1 MALIPLLLLSAAP
14 IINSESSTAPSALEW
29 TIPAD
34 VEWKEQLF
42 DSFIDPSLYF
52 GTGAFFGAV
61 SVLGGIG
68 WSLCQLTP
76 WTQPLGNEC
85 LIGSQIFGTAAIHCF
100 AQSVKK
106 TPLFS
111 LPFEKSPSSIESW
124 NLNEKLLS
132 QVSAT
137 SADDKKLVQ
146 FLKNRWLAKMT
157 GCYPFLVDWMCH
169 TFGIAVQ
176 VHPET
181 TNSYARDPATKFSE
195 TYRNRV
201 AEWKKH
207 LPHPESFPLIL
218 TRLASIVEY
227 LPAAIVM
234 KEPETIRQCIERA
247 GALKRN
253 APFAVVD
260 LTSALPE
267 KEVMEEWQRCE
278 REICRACSEC
288 GLDPNQLIFLQ
299 RVNQSGIG
307 GLRLLPLNACLKE
320 KYEEQHAYLLEWI
333 SRFGLTANRVEIDR
347 LFFSHA
353 PAEVE
358 QPLSFSLDSK
368 EQWLSL
374 FNSAEQKWKSE
385 NPQKTFMYKGTLQVL
400 KDLCS
405 SARQDKWDELAKH
418 PTQSSIVQL
427 SLIKIKQTL
436 DLLVQEAEK
445 MTFHAFFSQ
454 LEQVHADLTSI
465 LEILSP
471 FTVPDFIS
479 AFQSHQTFIPQD
491 LRPLTGY
498 GIHASAMTSLAGIF
512 KAVEKS
518 IGRPARILYGENT
531 YFECIHATE
540 RVSQASSTKE
550 ATEQDWKDAD
560 LILVQFNPT
569 VKRINFKVT
578 EYQATEYHEEKIAE
592 TLHRALKAKEGKPL
606 CVALDCTLDYNDSS
620 RVGALLQEF
629 QQEIERGDLNIMCYR
644 SGLKFDLFGMDNYCG
659 APFFMLH
666 NQDPKW
672 ACFDALLTDP
682 VLQTDDLSINWFAL
696 AYQRAVPYLEMYRK
710 QIFANTRAVLDKLP
724 AALYS
729 PKNRYY
735 RVIPV
740 DADVDP
746 SFIDIKIFGPMHT
759 FRGEMLVGIFLT
771 IKCMEAG
778 YPLLFRPGIGFT
790 HPNLAVLFGKECTT
804 VRLTVGL
811 DPSQVDVIVGCL
823 EKISAC
829 NGVILH

>member
-1 MALIPLLLLSAAP
+1 MALISLLLLSATPA
-14 IINSESSTAPSALEW
+14 ISSECPTPSALEW
-29 TIPAD
+29 TIPAE
-34 VEWKEQLF
+34 VEWKEHLL
-42 DSFIDPSLYF
+42 DSLIDPSLYF

-61 SVLGGIG
+61 SVLSGIG

-76 WTQPLGNEC
+76 WTQTLGNEC

-111 LPFEKSPSSIESW
+111 LPFEKTSSSVESW

-132 QVSAT
+132 QVPVASAE
-137 SADDKKLVQ
+137 DKKLVQ

-181 TNSYARDPATKFSE
+181 TNSYARDPATKFSD

-201 AEWKKH
+201 AQWKKY
-207 LPHPESFPLIL
+207 LPHPKHFPLIL
-218 TRLASIVEY
+218 TRSASIVDY
-227 LPAAIVM
+227 LPAAIVA
-234 KEPETIRQCIERA
+234 KETETVRQWVER
-247 GALKRN
+247 LKWE

-260 LTSALPE
+260 LTSALG
-267 KEVMEEWQRCE
+267 EEQAWKQCE
-278 REICRACSEC
+278 SEIYKACSEC
-288 GLDPNQLIFLQ
+288 GFDPHQLICIQ
-299 RVNQSGIG
+299 RVSQSGVG
-307 GLRLLPLNACLKE
+307 GLRLLPLNGCPKE
-320 KYEEQHAYLLEWI
+320 KYEEQHDYLLEWI
-333 SRFGLTANRVEIDR
+333 SRFGLTANRIEIDR
-347 LFFSHA
+347 LFFGSEQ
-353 PAEVE
+353 AEPE
-358 QPLSFSLDSK
+358 RQLSLPLDSK
-368 EQWLSL
+368 AQWLSY
-374 FNSAEQKWKSE
+374 FNSIDQNWKSA

-400 KDLCS
+400 KDLCGS
-405 SARQDKWDELAKH
+405 VSEEKWNELGMRPAH
-418 PTQSSIVQL
+418 SSIVQL
-427 SLIKIKQTL
+427 SLTKIKQKL
-436 DLLVQEAEK
+436 ELLSEEAEK

-454 LEQVHADLTSI
+454 LEQTHADLTSV
-465 LEILSP
+465 LEILNP
-471 FTVPDFIS
+471 FTVSDFIS
-479 AFQSHQTFIPQD
+479 AFQSHQTFIPQE
-491 LRPLTGY
+491 LRSLTGY

-540 RVSQASSTKE
+540 RVSQACSTKE

-592 TLHRALKAKEGKPL
+592 TVHRALKAKEGRPL
-606 CVALDCTLDYNDSS
+606 CIALDCTLDYNDSP
-620 RVGALLQEF
+620 RVGRLLGEF
-629 QQEIERGDLNIMCYR
+629 QREIECGDLNIMCYR

-672 ACFDALLTDP
+672 KCYDALLTDP
-682 VLQTDDLSINWFAL
+682 VLQTDDLSINWFSL

-729 PKNRYY
+729 PENRFY

-811 DPSQVDVIVGCL
+811 DPAQVDVIVRCL
-823 EKISAC
+823 EKVSAC
-829 NGVILH
+829 NGTLLH